1 MKYGLRTVQRPSQD
15 STPSLD
21 LPKGRAMS
29 QLSRPY
35 QIALAAFALVAVVWF
50 AALRGHH
57 GEPNPTPTA
66 STPSPVDHGSTST
79 KPKPS
84 GARTSHSRST
94 ATTSHTPSHS
104 VSSHRGTSHRATS
117 PSRSSDAAKGQ
128 SGSAPAR
135 QASLQHELS
144 HGKVVVLLFWNPKS
158 TDDQA
163 VRDQLHVL
171 SRRDGHV
178 AIHVATPAEVTSFG
192 GYTRGVQVS
201 QTPTALIINAENQIT
216 TLSGLTDAR
225 SIQQT
230 IGDALK
236 GGSGEGQFH
245 QVSFAAVLHG
255 THLAS
260 REKFIAKA
268 ESMCKSKRF
277 YLARTK
283 KEFAADLS
291 KSVNSSSAVAT
302 KARFIK
308 LAPTADR
315 PYISYMFGLALSGIA
330 HMSAAFSTSNAATA
344 RILLF
349 HGQQELDQA
358 YNGLESYGIDNCVVL
373 SG

>member
-1 MKYGLRTVQRPSQD
+1 
-15 STPSLD
+15 
-21 LPKGRAMS
+21 MS

-35 QIALAAFALVAVVWF
+35 QIALAVLALVAVVWF

-57 GEPNPTPTA
+57 GEPNPPPAA
-66 STPSPVDHGSTST
+66 STPSHVYHGSTST
-79 KPKPS
+79 KSKLS
-84 GARTSHSRST
+84 GARSSHSRST
-94 ATTSHTPSHS
+94 ATRSHTPSHS
-104 VSSHRGTSHRATS
+104 VSSHRGAS
-117 PSRSSDAAKGQ
+117 PSRSSGAAKSQ

-135 QASLQHELS
+135 QASVQHELS

-163 VRDQLHVL
+163 VRNQLHVL

-178 AIHVATPAEVTSFG
+178 AIHVATPSEVTSFG

-201 QTPTALIINAENQIT
+201 QTPTTLIINAKNQIT

-230 IGDALK
+230 IGDTLK

-245 QVSFAAVLHG
+245 QASFTAVLHG

-268 ESMCKSKRF
+268 ESLCKTKRF

-283 KEFAADLS
+283 KELAADLS
-291 KSVNSSSAVAT
+291 KSVDSSSAVAT
-302 KARFIK
+302 KAQFVK
-308 LAPTADR
+308 LAPAADR
-315 PYISYMFGLALSGIA
+315 PYISSMFGLAFSGIA
-330 HMSAAFSTSNAATA
+330 HMSAAFSTSNEATS
-344 RILLF
+344 RVLLF